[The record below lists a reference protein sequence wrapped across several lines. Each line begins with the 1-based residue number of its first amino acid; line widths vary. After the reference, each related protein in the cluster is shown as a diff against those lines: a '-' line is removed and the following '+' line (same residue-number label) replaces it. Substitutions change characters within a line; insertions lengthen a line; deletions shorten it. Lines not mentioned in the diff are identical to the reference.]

1 MSKQED
7 QLKDI
12 KHEIMKMQRQI
23 SRLTQLTRANV
34 STLLSLDEASLYTG
48 YAKGYLYK
56 LTAQGDIPC
65 YRPTKRRVF
74 IDREELERWIRSNSD
89 GINK

>member
-65 YRPTKRRVF
+65 YRPTKRRVL

>member
-12 KHEIMKMQRQI
+12 KHEIMKMQQQI

-74 IDREELERWIRSNSD
+74 IDREELERWIRRNSD

>member
-74 IDREELERWIRSNSD
+74 LDREELERWIRSNSD

>member
-74 IDREELERWIRSNSD
+74 IAREELERWIRSNSD